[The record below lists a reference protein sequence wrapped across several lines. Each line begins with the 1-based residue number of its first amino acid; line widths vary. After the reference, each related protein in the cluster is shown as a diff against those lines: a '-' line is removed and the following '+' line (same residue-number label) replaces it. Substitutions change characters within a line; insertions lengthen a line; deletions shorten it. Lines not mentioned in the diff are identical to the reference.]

1 MTKQLRLPDGTYT
14 ADADQF
20 SEEWD
25 KLGKPFEALGLRM
38 VAFDPGIVLCDA
50 RDAGLPACEMPLY
63 VAKRIIE
70 ALGKTMTKDIQPVAE
85 KTLLPIEHTSWA
97 KSFKREAPYF
107 YDEAIRRAT
116 SPDFAVKIIHSTEI
130 GPPLWAVAAVA
141 EKGKPDDG
149 GFWMVAFPTKGEA
162 LDLCKEMGWRVV

>member
-1 MTKQLRLPDGTYT
+1 MTNKLRLPDGSYT
-14 ADADQF
+14 LDVDHF
-20 SEEWD
+20 SAEWD
-25 KLGKPFEALGLRM
+25 KLSKPFEALGLRM

-50 RDAGLPACEMPLY
+50 KDAGLTACEMPLY

-70 ALGKTMTKDIQPVAE
+70 ALDKTTTKDIQTVAE

-107 YDEAIRRAT
+107 YDEAIRRVA
-116 SPDFAVKIIHSTEI
+116 SPDFAVKIIHSTET
-130 GPPLWAVAAVA
+130 GDPLWAVEAIA
-141 EKGKPDDG
+141 EHANDG

>member
-14 ADADQF
+14 SDVNQF
-20 SEEWD
+20 SAEWD
-25 KLGKPFEALGLRM
+25 EFGIPFKDLGLRM

-50 RDAGLPACEMPLY
+50 RDADLPACEIPLY
-63 VAKRIIE
+63 IAKRIID
-70 ALGKTMTKDIQPVAE
+70 ALNKTPTKDTRTVTE
-85 KTLLPIEHTSWA
+85 KTLLPIELTSWA

>member
-70 ALGKTMTKDIQPVAE
+70 ALGKTTTKDTWTITE

-116 SPDFAVKIIHSTEI
+116 SPDFAVKIVCSTET
-130 GPPLWAVAAVA
+130 GDPLWAVEAIA
-141 EKGKPDDG
+141 EHAYDG